1 MCREQAGCQQIVGK
15 SVRGASDEIG
25 RRGRDDNNV
34 GLAGESDVIEGVA
47 GTKDLRMNLASGD
60 RLERDGTH
68 EFARRAR
75 HHDVDFSSGLCKQTR
90 QPH

>member
-1 MCREQAGCQQIVGK
+1 MCYERIRDELLLGK

-25 RRGRDDNNV
+25 RRGRNDDDV
-34 GLAGESDVIEGVA
+34 GLAGEADVIEGVA